1 MHCDKTPLSNCPP
14 SGLRVTENNYRSN
27 NDVDNEI
34 HYPRAEGGLNPLK
47 PVPYLIFTVAVQ
59 SSKFKVQRQS
69 QCRGLAFHDRCDHHW
84 SSLKGH
90 CIHS

>member
-34 HYPRAEGGLNPLK
+34 HYARAEGGLNPLK

-59 SSKFKVQRQS
+59 SSKFKVS
-69 QCRGLAFHDRCDHHW
+69 VEGWHFMIGVTTIGAL
-84 SSLKGH
+84 
-90 CIHS
+90 